1 MAVGWSVLN
10 NDFSRRFA
18 SKFPVIDFDNL
29 FSFGF
34 VKIKEERR
42 EQKKINEG
50 RKCETK
56 EGGAARLKL
65 LYFTSFQLSNFRKN
79 ASL

>member
-42 EQKKINEG
+42 EQKK
-50 RKCETK
+50 
-56 EGGAARLKL
+56 
-65 LYFTSFQLSNFRKN
+65 
-79 ASL
+79 